1 MNQKN
6 PVMENKSRRLAL
18 ITNIIQNEEVDSQ
31 DKLLQL
37 LISKGCSVT
46 QATLSRDLK
55 LLKVF
60 KRPASD
66 GRYLY
71 TLQNGVVGQ
80 VAQQKSASSL
90 DGFIS
95 IEFSGNLAVIKTVPA
110 FAQPIS
116 QAIDDLHT
124 PSIISTIAG
133 NDTILVVIRS
143 GFTPKNVAQSL
154 TQHFPELTDKIQY

>member
-1 MNQKN
+1 MNQKCSA
-6 PVMENKSRRLAL
+6 MESKSRRLAL

-31 DKLLQL
+31 EVLLQL
-37 LISKGCSVT
+37 LISQGCSVT

-60 KRPASD
+60 KRPSTN
-66 GRYLY
+66 GKYLY
-71 TLQNGVVGQ
+71 TLQNGP
-80 VAQQKSASSL
+80 VAPSAASKSGSSL

-116 QAIDDLHT
+116 QAIDDLHA

-133 NDTILVVIRS
+133 NDTILVVIRN
-143 GFTPKNVAQSL
+143 GFTQKSVAQSL
-154 TQHFPELTDKIQY
+154 IQHFPELTDKIQY

>member
-1 MNQKN
+1 
-6 PVMENKSRRLAL
+6 MENKSLRLAL

-31 DKLLQL
+31 DRLLQI

-71 TLQNGVVGQ
+71 TLQNGSVEKMP
-80 VAQQKSASSL
+80 AQKSASSL

-116 QAIDDLHT
+116 QAIDDLGV

-133 NDTILVVIRS
+133 NDTILVVIRN
-143 GFTPKNVAQSL
+143 GFSQKSVAQSL
-154 TQHFPELTDKIQY
+154 IQHFPELTDKIQY

>member
-1 MNQKN
+1 MESKN
-6 PVMENKSRRLAL
+6 KRLAL
-18 ITNIIQNEEVDSQ
+18 ITNIIQSENIDSQ
-31 DKLLQL
+31 EELQRLLL
-37 LISKGCSVT
+37 ARGCSVT

-60 KRPASD
+60 KRPTAN
-66 GRYLY
+66 GRYRY
-71 TLQNGVVGQ
+71 TLPVD
-80 VAQQKSASSL
+80 APQQPATVKQQASP

-116 QAIDDLHT
+116 QVIDDMHL

-143 GFTPKNVAQSL
+143 GFTAKNVAQSL
-154 TQHFPELTDKIQY
+154 IKQFPDIVGNIRY

>member
-6 PVMENKSRRLAL
+6 PVMENKSLRLVL

-31 DKLLQL
+31 DRLLQI

-60 KRPASD
+60 KRPTSD

-71 TLQNGVVGQ
+71 TLQNGSAEKVPV
-80 VAQQKSASSL
+80 QKSASSL

-116 QAIDDLHT
+116 QAIDDLHV

-133 NDTILVVIRS
+133 NDTILVVVRN
-143 GFTPKNVAQSL
+143 GFTPKNVSQSL
-154 TQHFPELTDKIQY
+154 LHYFPELVDKLQY